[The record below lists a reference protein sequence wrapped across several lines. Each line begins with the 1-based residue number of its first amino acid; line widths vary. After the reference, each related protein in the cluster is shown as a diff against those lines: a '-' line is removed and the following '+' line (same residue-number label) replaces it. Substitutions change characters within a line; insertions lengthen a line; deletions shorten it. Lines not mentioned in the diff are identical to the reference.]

1 MTMRGNIPIPELPPD
16 VETWLIV
23 AVTNVREGT
32 TRNGAPFI
40 TAVARNAS
48 GSIPLRIWSD
58 AIDPAEPLVP
68 GLWGI
73 EGRRETFERNDQF
86 IVTRY
91 RSVTID
97 KYREHQH
104 TEPPLPSAYT
114 IDIETV
120 ALPEYRDRVPGVL
133 ERNARLGKMRIEQ
146 IERYAEDADAE
157 IDRVYALGSLS
168 ATSGRIVSI
177 AVHVAPLPEFAVE
190 GHASSEYVFGINE
203 DGQDEGELRALQQ
216 FFVLL
221 EHYDREVDEIV
232 GHNVLDFDLPF
243 IYQRALVNELR
254 VPRLVNLSEYTVR
267 GVYDTQRAW
276 WLGQRK
282 TVSLDEIA
290 FALGLVS
297 SKTKEVE
304 GSTVYELFHAGR
316 LADIREYN
324 LKDIRLTRHVYERL
338 VSCLGR

>member
-1 MTMRGNIPIPELPPD
+1 MTMRGNIPIPELPSD
-16 VETWLIV
+16 IETWLIV
-23 AVTNVREGT
+23 AVTNVRAGT
-32 TRNGAPFI
+32 TKQGAPYL

-48 GSIPLRIWSD
+48 GSIPLRVWSD
-58 AIDPAEPLVP
+58 VLDPAQPLTP

-73 EGRRETFERNDQF
+73 EGRREAYERNDQF

-91 RSVTID
+91 KPVSID
-97 KYREHQH
+97 RYREHQH
-104 TEPPLPSAYT
+104 NEPPLPRAFT

-120 ALPEYRDRVPGVL
+120 AIPEYRERVPDVL

-146 IERYAEDADAE
+146 IERYAEDAEAE
-157 IDRVYALGSLS
+157 ADRVYALGSLS

-190 GHASSEYVFGINE
+190 GHASSEHAFGI
-203 DGQDEGELRALQQ
+203 DEEGRDQGEVVALEQ

-221 EHYDREVDEIV
+221 ENFDREVDEIV

-254 VPRLVNLSEYTVR
+254 VPRLVNLAEYSVR

-282 TVSLDEIA
+282 SVSLDEIA
-290 FALGLVS
+290 WALGLAS
-297 SKTKEVE
+297 SKTKDIE
-304 GSTVYELFHAGR
+304 GSTVYELFHSGR

-324 LKDIRLTRHVYERL
+324 LKDIRLTRKIYERL
-338 VSCLGR
+338 VNCLGR

>member
-1 MTMRGNIPIPELPPD
+1 MRGNIPIPELPPD

-23 AVTNVREGT
+23 AVTNIRSGT
-32 TRNGAPFI
+32 TKQGAPFL
-40 TAVARNAS
+40 TAIAKNAT

-58 AIDPAEPLVP
+58 AIDPAVSLTA

-73 EGRRETFERNDQF
+73 EGRREIYERNDQF

-91 RSVTID
+91 KPVTID
-97 KYREHQH
+97 RYREHQNA
-104 TEPPLPSAYT
+104 EPPLPHAYT

-120 ALPEYRDRVPGVL
+120 ALPEYRERVPGVL

-146 IERYAEDADAE
+146 IERYAEDPDGE
-157 IDRVYALGSLS
+157 IERTYALGSLA

-177 AVHVAPLPEFAVE
+177 AVHVAPLPEFSVE
-190 GHASSEYVFGINE
+190 GHSATEHAFGIDE
-203 DGQDEGELRALQQ
+203 SGKDEGEIHALQQ

-221 EHYDREVDEIV
+221 EHFDREVDEIV

-254 VPRLVNLSEYTVR
+254 VPRLVNLSEYSVK
-267 GVYDTQRAW
+267 GVFDTQRAW

-282 TVSLDEIA
+282 FVSLDEVA
-290 FALGLVS
+290 FALGLKS

-304 GSTVYELFHAGR
+304 GSTVFDLFHAGR
-316 LADIREYN
+316 LAEIREYN
-324 LKDIRLTRHVYERL
+324 LKDIRLTRQVYERL
-338 VSCLGR
+338 VACFGR